1 MKLLKQE
8 AEILKS
14 LHHENIVEF
23 KHIREVG
30 GRIFL
35 AMELMGGGQL
45 TELIEERKQ
54 SGQQFTDEEASTI
67 MRCII
72 QSVAYIHQKG
82 IVHRDMKPGKIFVL
96 TLQKTSSLGK
106 QGGWTQL
113 R

>member
-1 MKLLKQE
+1 LHQDDVKLLKQE

-45 TELIEERKQ
+45 TELIEDRKQ
-54 SGQQFTDEEASTI
+54 SGQQFTDEETSTI

-82 IVHRDMKPGKIFVL
+82 IVHRDLKPGKFICCIKFR
-96 TLQKTSSLGK
+96 QHPD
-106 QGGWTQL
+106 W
-113 R
+113 